1 MCPSRRWGTS
11 RIGFP
16 GGIRRVPPT
25 SRPWELLRG
34 HDLGCQLS
42 SSEVESISTFSW
54 VGQDERGRELE
65 IVALDKPDCFLF
77 VHVRRA
83 HHCKGSL
90 LLKSERWRPPA
101 AASGEVLL
109 LLLGP
114 GLVPASDRGHLLG
127 AAPLSPIAQAVPV
140 TPAQGRAI
148 TTPDS
153 SIRASWAPH

>member
-1 MCPSRRWGTS
+1 M
-11 RIGFP
+11 
-16 GGIRRVPPT
+16 PPT

-77 VHVRRA
+77 VHVMPT

-90 LLKSERWRPPA
+90 
-101 AASGEVLL
+101 
-109 LLLGP
+109 
-114 GLVPASDRGHLLG
+114 
-127 AAPLSPIAQAVPV
+127 
-140 TPAQGRAI
+140 
-148 TTPDS
+148 
-153 SIRASWAPH
+153 